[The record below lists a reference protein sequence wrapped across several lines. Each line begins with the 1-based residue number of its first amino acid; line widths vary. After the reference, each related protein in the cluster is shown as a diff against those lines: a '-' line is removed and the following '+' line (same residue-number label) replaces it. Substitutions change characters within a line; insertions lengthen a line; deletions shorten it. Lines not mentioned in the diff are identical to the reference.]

1 LIVPSADTTMHLWR
15 FPLAW
20 TWTDDLAR
28 SLFVSG
34 QLDSETA
41 SRITSAPVAIRV
53 EDNSA
58 DREEEDDLP
67 SAA

>member
-1 LIVPSADTTMHLWR
+1 M
-15 FPLAW
+15 AW